1 MLSWIF
7 NIIVADFF
15 MSKYFIIDL
24 KGIMDVTEELDSL
37 DNAFVNCGDESLD
50 LSVYENLMTT
60 VTFHQVN
67 IKVKICDSYAFVG
80 FNAF

>member
-1 MLSWIF
+1 LLSWIF

-80 FNAF
+80 LNAF